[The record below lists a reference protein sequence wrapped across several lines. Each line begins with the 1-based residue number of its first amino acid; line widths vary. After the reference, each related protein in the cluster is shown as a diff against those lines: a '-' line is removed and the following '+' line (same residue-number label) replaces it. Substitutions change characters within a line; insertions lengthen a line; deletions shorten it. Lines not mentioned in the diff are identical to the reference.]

1 MKKILTTITSILI
14 LLLVLLGLG
23 FHWTVDRIYV
33 EEGQSLQL
41 RYKGPLIFGTRK
53 KAEAGMW
60 AQDGEMGVQA
70 ELRGPGRHFYCPIWW
85 ERKIVD
91 DIVIKPG
98 EIGEV
103 TCKLGKNLEGANFLV
118 EGDIGTTKH
127 KGVLRKVLHP
137 GRYRINPYGYTVEVK
152 KRVDFTSGQTNKVA
166 GWVEIPT
173 GYVGVVTQLSE
184 NPATGTKK
192 GVQKNV
198 LPPGNYPINGR
209 ERQIDIV
216 EIGYRHSTIQVEV
229 KHDANGNI
237 VVDENGEPQISDMNS
252 GIAFPSADGFPMH
265 IDFTGIWGLMPD
277 QAPHA
282 VRTFGNVD
290 QVEKKVVLPQIESIC
305 RNNGSEYKAV
315 QLLVGSDR
323 EVYQRTCLEQ
333 FHSVLDDKAITL
345 LYGLV
350 RHVYVPKQVREPIQL
365 AFIADELTLTRE
377 EEQTTAKEEA
387 KLREAETKVEL
398 ATDTVDADTAKQ
410 VEEAKAGGE
419 REAAKIRAE
428 TEKLVAAID
437 KETEELK
444 AQAVTI
450 LGEATNNGKKM
461 VEEAKADRFKLAV
474 EAFGSP
480 KAYNDWFFATNLP
493 ENVELNFLYAGEGT
507 LWTDMNSA
515 NAGFGIRATVP
526 LKSGSTEKQRTRSLP
541 KQRGPIKPVNR
552 LSTAKKAR

>member
-1 MKKILTTITSILI
+1 MNKIKILTIPITI
-14 LLLVLLGLG
+14 LLLLLVMAGLA
-23 FHWTVDRIYV
+23 FHWTIDRIYV

-41 RYKGPLIFGTRK
+41 RYKGPLIFGSRN
-53 KAEAGMW
+53 KAEPGMW
-60 AQDGEMGVQA
+60 AKEGQMGVQA

-118 EGDIGTTKH
+118 DGDIGNTEH

-137 GRYRINPYGYTVEVK
+137 GRYRINPYGYSVEVK
-152 KRVDFTSGQTNKVA
+152 KRIDFTSGQSNKVA

-173 GYVGVVTQLSE
+173 GYVGVVTQLSD
-184 NPATGTKK
+184 NKTTGVKK
-192 GVQKNV
+192 GVQDEV

-209 ERQIDIV
+209 EQQIDIV
-216 EIGYRHSTIQVEV
+216 EIGYRHSTIRVEV
-229 KHDANGNI
+229 KRDAEGNT
-237 VVDENGEPQISDMNS
+237 VVDENGEPLIADMHS

-265 IDFTGIWGLMPD
+265 IDFTGIWGLMPS

-282 VRTFGNVD
+282 VQTFGNVD

-323 EVYQRTCLEQ
+323 EVYQKNCLDQ
-333 FHSVLDDKAITL
+333 FHGVLGEKEITL

-350 RHVYVPKQVREPIQL
+350 RHVYIPKQVREPIQM
-365 AFIADELTLTRE
+365 AFIADEMKLTRE

-387 KLREAETKVEL
+387 QLREAENKVGL
-398 ATDTVDADTAKQ
+398 ATDTVDADTEKQ

-419 REAAKIRAE
+419 RQAAKIHAE
-428 TEKLVAAID
+428 TRKLVAAIE

-444 AQAVTI
+444 AQAATI
-450 LGEATNNGKKM
+450 LGEATNEGKKM

-474 EAFGSP
+474 EAFGSA

-493 ENVELNFLYAGEGT
+493 AEVDLNFLYAGEGT
-507 LWTDMNSA
+507 LWTDMNGV
-515 NAGFGIRATVP
+515 NGGFGVRATIP
-526 LKSGSTEKQRTRSLP
+526 LKPDSSTVHRTSS
-541 KQRGPIKPVNR
+541 K
-552 LSTAKKAR
+552 

>member
-1 MKKILTTITSILI
+1 MNKLITIPIAFLIMLI
-14 LLLVLLGLG
+14 LMGGLF
-23 FHWTVDRIYV
+23 FHWTINRIYV
-33 EEGQSLQL
+33 HEGQSLQL
-41 RYKGPLIFGTRK
+41 RYKGPLIFGSRIQ
-53 KAEAGMW
+53 AEPGMW
-60 AQDGEMGVQA
+60 AKEGQMGVQQ

-85 ERKIVD
+85 ERKIVE

-118 EGDIGTTKH
+118 EGDIGNTQH

-152 KRVDFTSGQTNKVA
+152 KRIDFTSGQSNKVA

-173 GYVGVVTQLSE
+173 GYVGVVTQLSD
-184 NPATGTKK
+184 NPASNSKK
-192 GVQKNV
+192 GVQEEV

-209 ERQIDIV
+209 EKQIDIV
-216 EIGYRHSTIQVEV
+216 EIGYRHSTIRVEV
-229 KHDANGNI
+229 KRDAEGNTL
-237 VVDENGEPQISDMNS
+237 VDENGEPLIADAHS

-265 IDFTGIWGLMPD
+265 IDFTGIWGLMPN

-323 EVYQRTCLEQ
+323 EVYQKTCLDQ
-333 FHSVLDDKAITL
+333 FHSVLDDKEITL

-350 RHVYVPKQVREPIQL
+350 RHVYIPKQVREPIQM
-365 AFIADELTLTRE
+365 AFIADELKLTRE

-387 KLREAETKVEL
+387 KLREAENKVGL
-398 ATDTVDADTAKQ
+398 ATDTVDADTEKQ
-410 VEEAKAGGE
+410 VQEAKAAGS
-419 REAAKIRAE
+419 REAAKIHAE
-428 TEKLVAAID
+428 TEKLVAAIN
-437 KETEELK
+437 KETEALK
-444 AQAVTI
+444 AEAVTI
-450 LGEATNNGKKM
+450 LGEATNNGKKL
-461 VEEAKADRFKLAV
+461 VEESKADRFKLAV
-474 EAFGSP
+474 EAFGSA

-493 ENVELNFLYAGEGT
+493 ENVDLNFLYAGEGT
-507 LWTDMNSA
+507 LWTNMNGV
-515 NAGFGIRATVP
+515 NGGFGVRATIP
-526 LKSGSTEKQRTRSLP
+526 LKQDATTAQRTGS
-541 KQRGPIKPVNR
+541 K
-552 LSTAKKAR
+552 